1 MVKRYIDLRKQKIFR
16 RSVSDTLFS
25 RGKECSAFLSS
36 SQAFFATL
44 TSLLRSYVI
53 PLWVMS
59 NHLPIIDDFGDDK
72 LNRVARDYRN
82 ALNDSRPSFGNSY
95 LLEITKP
102 LDKKVVGDLLDY
114 FESNI
119 INKTKVNLDDIDEIL
134 EQDMPNNVFY

>member
-1 MVKRYIDLRKQKIFR
+1 MVKRYIDFRKQKIFR

-36 SQAFFATL
+36 SQAFFTTL

-59 NHLPIIDDFGDDK
+59 NHIPIVDDFGDDK

-82 ALNDSRPSFGNSY
+82 ALNDRRPPFGNFY
-95 LLEITKP
+95 ILERTRP
-102 LDKKVVGDLLDY
+102 LQDKVVSDLIDY
-114 FESNI
+114 FDLSAEQ
-119 INKTKVNLDDIDEIL
+119 KTKVDPDEIDNIL
-134 EQDMPNNVFY
+134 TQDMIDSSKY